1 MCYCFF
7 IFLALKKE
15 EMLIQ
20 TTQTYVHTHTQ
31 YLLIKYLNEFVCRY
45 LSKVL
50 QTIVC
55 QKKFPK
61 YLFLAWLLRGAEVLS
76 LVKYSA
82 CHTGRCH

>member
-1 MCYCFF
+1 MVTENNIDVLLFF

-50 QTIVC
+50 
-55 QKKFPK
+55 
-61 YLFLAWLLRGAEVLS
+61 
-76 LVKYSA
+76 
-82 CHTGRCH
+82 